1 MHTQA
6 IHFRRSHL
14 HANRTLQ
21 LAYCIWTVK
30 GEGKDCKIKTNVF
43 AVSQRYLHHEIIH
56 LFLECMSFRR

>member
-21 LAYCIWTVK
+21 LAYCIL
-30 GEGKDCKIKTNVF
+30 DCERRRERLQNQDQCVCSF
-43 AVSQRYLHHEIIH
+43 ATIS
-56 LFLECMSFRR
+56 SP